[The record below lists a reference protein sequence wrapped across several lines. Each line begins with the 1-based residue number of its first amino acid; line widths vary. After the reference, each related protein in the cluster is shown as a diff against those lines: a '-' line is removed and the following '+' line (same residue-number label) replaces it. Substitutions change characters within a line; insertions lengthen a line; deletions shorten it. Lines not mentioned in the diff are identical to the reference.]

1 MGNDNL
7 RSLGTLTMEERR
19 EIAKKAGKAS
29 VKKRRQLKAWKE
41 ITRAVL
47 AMPLKNGK
55 TDKNIKSIADA
66 KGKNI
71 KVQDAMIIAQVV
83 QAMKGNPK
91 AFEMLLSLSGIFE
104 EEKAEQAAA
113 SNPFDGVSTEDIKRL
128 VDGDE

>member
-7 RSLGTLTMEERR
+7 RSLGTLTTEERR

-55 TDKNIKSIADA
+55 IDKNIKSIADA
-66 KGKNI
+66 KGK
-71 KVQDAMIIAQVV
+71 K
-83 QAMKGNPK
+83 KK
-91 AFEMLLSLSGIFE
+91 RSGR
-104 EEKAEQAAA
+104 Q
-113 SNPFDGVSTEDIKRL
+113 SSGT
-128 VDGDE
+128 